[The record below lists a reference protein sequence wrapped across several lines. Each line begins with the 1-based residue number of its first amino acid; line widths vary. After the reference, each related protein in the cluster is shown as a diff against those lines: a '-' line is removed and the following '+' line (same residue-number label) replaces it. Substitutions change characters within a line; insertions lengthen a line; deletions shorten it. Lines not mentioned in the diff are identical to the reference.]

1 MAVQIIG
8 DGIYE
13 TIPKE
18 VLAFK
23 FEVTIPSTLTGPYPF
38 WFHLMINKGHIIVD
52 GFRYF
57 IVRSIDD
64 KKGDLEFYVGDYI
77 VYEGDDINTVR
88 AYRPYE
94 FNKLFRKV
102 K

>member
-1 MAVQIIG
+1 MSMQIIG

-23 FEVTIPSTLTGPYPF
+23 FEVTSSLSLSGPYPF
-38 WFHLMINKGHIIVD
+38 WFHLMINKGYIIVD

-77 VYEGDDINTVR
+77 VYNGKDVDTIR
-88 AYRPYE
+88 AYRPKE

>member
-1 MAVQIIG
+1 MSIQIIG

-13 TIPKE
+13 TIPRE

-38 WFHLMINKGHIIVD
+38 WFHLMINEGYIIVD

-77 VYEGDDINTVR
+77 VYDGKDIDTIR

-94 FNKLFRKV
+94 FVKLFRKV

>member
-1 MAVQIIG
+1 MSLEIIV
-8 DGIYE
+8 DEIYE

-64 KKGDLEFYVGDYI
+64 KKGDLEFYIGDYI
-77 VYEGDDINTVR
+77 VYEDDDINTVR

-94 FNKLFRKV
+94 FKKNFRKV
-102 K
+102 N

>member
-1 MAVQIIG
+1 MSVQIIG

-13 TIPKE
+13 TIPRE

-64 KKGDLEFYVGDYI
+64 NKRDLEFYDGDYI
-77 VYEGDDINTVR
+77 VSEGKDGDNVMVYT
-88 AYRPYE
+88 PHE

>member
-1 MAVQIIG
+1 MSVQIIG

-23 FEVTIPSTLTGPYPF
+23 FEVTSSLSLSGPYPF
-38 WFHLMINKGHIIVD
+38 WFHLMINKGYIIVD

-57 IVRSIDD
+57 IVRSNDD

-77 VYEGDDINTVR
+77 VYNGKDVDTIR
-88 AYRPYE
+88 AYRPKE